1 MIGHLGPRVTALLD
15 GRLDP
20 AEEERAWQHVHSCT
34 HCRDQVEREG
44 WVKTRLSTLGLAGT
58 DDAPPGLRESLL
70 QAPHDVT
77 AWAPAGGAG
86 PGRSSVRG
94 PGRGLGLVAV
104 GGASLGAAILGVLA
118 VATTPAEAPVQD
130 RRLPATDLARQV
142 ELPAPRAPAPR
153 PATDPAPALPQP
165 TR

>member
-1 MIGHLGPRVTALLD
+1 MIGHLGARVTALLD

-20 AEEERAWQHVHSCT
+20 AEEERVWQHVLSCA

-44 WVKTRLSTLGLAGT
+44 WVKTRLTTLGLTGT
-58 DDAPPGLRESLL
+58 DDAPPGLRESLRQVL
-70 QAPHDVT
+70 HDGP
-77 AWAPAGGAG
+77 AWAPVDGPH
-86 PGRSSVRG
+86 PGRSPGRN

-104 GGASLGAAILGVLA
+104 GGATLGAAILGVLA

-142 ELPAPRAPAPR
+142 ELPGPRAPAPR
-153 PATDPAPALPQP
+153 PATDPDPALPLP

>member
-1 MIGHLGPRVTALLD
+1 MIGHLGTRVTALLD

-20 AEEERAWQHVHSCT
+20 AEEEQAWRHVHSCP

-44 WVKTRLSTLGLAGT
+44 WVKTRLTTLGLTGA
-58 DDAPPGLRESLL
+58 DDAPPALRQSLL
-70 QAPHDVT
+70 QAPHH
-77 AWAPAGGAG
+77 APASA
-86 PGRSSVRG
+86 PDAVAR

-104 GGASLGAAILGVLA
+104 GGTTLGAAILGVLA
-118 VATTPAEAPVQD
+118 VATAPAEAPVQD

-142 ELPAPRAPAPR
+142 DLPGPRAPAPR
-153 PATDPAPALPQP
+153 PATSPDPVLPQP